1 MWVLDVIE
9 PLFFYEYSRMKVLTL
24 NVKNGKQNYSYFI
37 IKEVCTSSI
46 SEGYKR
52 HINKHRCNRM
62 ENKIYYVLFTQDFS

>member
-9 PLFFYEYSRMKVLTL
+9 PLFFYEYSRMIVLTL
-24 NVKNGKQNYSYFI
+24 NVKNGKQDKNLYFI

-52 HINKHRCNRM
+52 RNNKHICNRM
-62 ENKIYYVLFTQDFS
+62 KNIYVLFTQDFS

>member
-1 MWVLDVIE
+1 MWVLHAIE
-9 PLFFYEYSRMKVLTL
+9 PLFFYEYSRMIVLTL

-52 HINKHRCNRM
+52 RNNKHRCNRM
-62 ENKIYYVLFTQDFS
+62 KNIYVLFTQDFS